1 MYNKSP
7 MLLSEGQQRTFVDAI
22 FAMAAFDGFEINC
35 TTGSENGDRPV
46 MCAKQIGNYRIEIGW
61 SDEADHGPD
70 ATKAV
75 WEVEVYERK
84 PGAESGWTVHLVH
97 VALHA
102 TDALRIAK
110 GLVRIYKALKQRSR
124 PAMASEITRIIVQPG
139 LRL

>member
-1 MYNKSP
+1 MDDKYVT
-7 MLLSEGQQRTFVDAI
+7 LFSEAQQKTYVDAI
-22 FAMAAFDGFEINC
+22 FAMAAIDGFEIGC

-46 MCAKQIGNYRIEIGW
+46 MCAKQIGNYRIEISW

-75 WEVEVYERK
+75 WEVEVNERD
-84 PGAESGWTVHLVH
+84 PGVDGGWMVHITH

-110 GLVRIYKALKQRSR
+110 GLVQILSCADAARADRR
-124 PAMASEITRIIVQPG
+124 GDRACGHHPRTVG
-139 LRL
+139 